1 MRHNYFSYRRKTRSK
16 HNQALAEILR
26 DPMLIYISDELTK
39 IQIELPFYKTLD
51 TSQLLGEA
59 DVVLHREIDGR
70 VYIVEYKGTDTD
82 KQREKAE
89 EQLFRAREGI
99 LNTYGLETKSL
110 LYVHDDFVTEEL
122 TKWGFIKLP

>member
-1 MRHNYFSYRRKTRSK
+1 MNKNQQQRRRNRSK
-16 HNQALAEILR
+16 HNKALAEILR
-26 DPMLIYISDELTK
+26 DPLLIYISDELSK
-39 IQIELPFYKTLD
+39 IQIELPFYRTLD

-59 DVVLHREIDGR
+59 DVVLTRESDSR
-70 VYIVEYKGTDTD
+70 VYIVEYKSADSD

-89 EQLFRAREGI
+89 GQLFKAREGI

-122 TKWGFIKLP
+122 TKGGFIKWPT